1 MIKSKIT
8 IVSLM
13 FAAFSIVES
22 AAQDIL
28 PRVAG
33 LEGDKAYME
42 LLRSDEK
49 MRQQTDSLQG
59 VVREIRME
67 MSKNN
72 ESKDENFQARADSL
86 FVILSNT
93 ENAVYALRTK
103 RVKLIDQIS
112 TIEQNYV
119 LSNVGNIGGAQSAQG
134 SKSLFNNSYLKESL
148 NPEDY
153 KLLLDANK
161 KEAKAFEYAQTYV
174 RNYSKIKNLYD
185 QYLMEQ
191 EEAEAEKIYAELSEA
206 MAENLISERML
217 GDSWNEV
224 FDNKNYA
231 YSYFLEKENRIDLL
245 ELAEGMMNDVQQE
258 KLSAMENC
266 MSESVM
272 NYCLQKPIA
281 LTYELYVAKLLNL
294 PAAIDSLTIAA
305 RNVRSIDY
313 RMPLID
319 IERRSFVNYEPIEF
333 SSRSPYNST
342 NPIPDNV
349 IYEYGTIYRI
359 LVGTFKYRQQPSI
372 FRGASPLYVEARED
386 GRFSYYVG
394 GLRTRDEAE
403 SAMEV
408 MKKKGFRDPQIVE
421 WCDGIKTNL
430 SKEEDGERITYRISI
445 TNGSLSDMVREVIS
459 TMAEGC
465 QLSRLAEDNFLV
477 SSFAS
482 RAVAERVANAIS
494 KCDETL
500 KVDVQEVK
508 PEPQSE
514 EEEE

>member
-8 IVSLM
+8 IASLM

-245 ELAEGMMNDVQQE
+245 ELAEGMMNEVQQE
-258 KLSAMENC
+258 KLSVMENC

-349 IYEYGTIYRI
+349 VYEYGTIYRI
-359 LVGTFKYRQQPSI
+359 LVGTFKYRQQPNV

-482 RAVAERVANAIS
+482 RAVAERVAN
-494 KCDETL
+494 
-500 KVDVQEVK
+500 
-508 PEPQSE
+508 
-514 EEEE
+514 

>member
-8 IVSLM
+8 IASLM

-86 FVILSNT
+86 FVVLSNT

-191 EEAEAEKIYAELSEA
+191 EEAEAE
-206 MAENLISERML
+206 
-217 GDSWNEV
+217 
-224 FDNKNYA
+224 
-231 YSYFLEKENRIDLL
+231 
-245 ELAEGMMNDVQQE
+245 
-258 KLSAMENC
+258 
-266 MSESVM
+266 
-272 NYCLQKPIA
+272 
-281 LTYELYVAKLLNL
+281 
-294 PAAIDSLTIAA
+294 
-305 RNVRSIDY
+305 
-313 RMPLID
+313 
-319 IERRSFVNYEPIEF
+319 
-333 SSRSPYNST
+333 
-342 NPIPDNV
+342 
-349 IYEYGTIYRI
+349 
-359 LVGTFKYRQQPSI
+359 
-372 FRGASPLYVEARED
+372 
-386 GRFSYYVG
+386 
-394 GLRTRDEAE
+394 
-403 SAMEV
+403 
-408 MKKKGFRDPQIVE
+408 
-421 WCDGIKTNL
+421 
-430 SKEEDGERITYRISI
+430 
-445 TNGSLSDMVREVIS
+445 
-459 TMAEGC
+459 
-465 QLSRLAEDNFLV
+465 
-477 SSFAS
+477 
-482 RAVAERVANAIS
+482 
-494 KCDETL
+494 
-500 KVDVQEVK
+500 
-508 PEPQSE
+508 
-514 EEEE
+514 

>member
-8 IVSLM
+8 IASLM

-86 FVILSNT
+86 FVVLSNT

-245 ELAEGMMNDVQQE
+245 ELAEGMMNEVQQE
-258 KLSAMENC
+258 KLSAMESC

-349 IYEYGTIYRI
+349 VYEYGTIYRI

-403 SAMEV
+403 SAVEV

-494 KCDETL
+494 KCDEIL
-500 KVDVQEVK
+500 KVEVQEVK

-514 EEEE
+514 EEE

>member
-8 IVSLM
+8 IASLM

-245 ELAEGMMNDVQQE
+245 ELAEGMMNEVQQE
-258 KLSAMENC
+258 KLSVMENC

-349 IYEYGTIYRI
+349 VYEYGTIYRI

-500 KVDVQEVK
+500 KVEVQEVK